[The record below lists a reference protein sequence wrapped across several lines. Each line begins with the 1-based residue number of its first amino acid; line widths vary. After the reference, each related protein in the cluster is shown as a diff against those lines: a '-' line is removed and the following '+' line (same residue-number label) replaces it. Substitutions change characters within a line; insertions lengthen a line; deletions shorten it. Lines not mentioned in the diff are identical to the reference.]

1 MLASIITGFLLIIT
15 FGGFITYFSTRTDR
29 RTVTPVSY

>member
-15 FGGFITYFSTRTDR
+15 FGGFITYFSTRRDR
-29 RTVTPVSY
+29 RTVTPIDR

>member
-1 MLASIITGFLLIIT
+1 MLASIISGILLIIT
-15 FGGFITYFSTRTDR
+15 FGGFITFFGTDR

>member
-15 FGGFITYFSTRTDR
+15 FGGFITYFSTRRDI
-29 RTVTPVSY
+29 RTVTPIDR

>member
-15 FGGFITYFSTRTDR
+15 FGGFITYFSTRRDI
-29 RTVTPVSY
+29 RTVTPISY